1 MEVGK
6 IEVKWYGYVALIL
19 ALVLFSGVFSTRT
32 DWVKVFDFSNLLGS
46 FGKIPGGDGK
56 SYDFRGT
63 GGASVRD
70 GFVFAIQL
78 IPVVMTALGLIA
90 VFDYFGALLAGQR
103 LLTPLLKPLL
113 GIPGYCSLAMLGS
126 LQSTDAGAAMTKQL
140 YDAGLIND
148 KERDIFATFQFSAD
162 GTITNFFSTGALAF
176 PALIAAGVSPVTVL
190 AVIFA
195 MKFFGANIFRLYLK
209 FRGGKSEERRE
220 QTRVQTQASVQAGKA
235 TLYTGEIKG
244 TKIYEAF
251 IDGMRRGWDIGVKYI
266 LPNVMMAFLII
277 YILDITGVLNLIGV
291 ALGPI
296 MGLWGLPGAAI
307 MVLIASFMSMG
318 GGMGVALSLYKAGV
332 LTNAHMAILTPAILL
347 MGALIQY
354 QGRAL
359 TVIGTPPKYW
369 GHMFVITIVNALVA
383 MAIMRMILL
392 FMGVM

>member
-6 IEVKWYGYVALIL
+6 IKVKWYGYVALIL
-19 ALVLFSGVFSTRT
+19 ALILFSGVFSTRT
-32 DWVKVFDFSNLLGS
+32 DWVRVFDFSNLLGS

-70 GFVFAIQL
+70 GFIFAIQL

-90 VFDYFGALLAGQR
+90 MLDYFGALLAGQR

-113 GIPGYCSLAMLGS
+113 GIPGYCGLSMLGS
-126 LQSTDAGAAMTKQL
+126 FQSTDAGAAMTKQL
-140 YDAGLIND
+140 YDSGLIND
-148 KERDIFATFQFSAD
+148 KERDIFAMFQFSAD

-195 MKFFGANIFRLYLK
+195 MKFFGANIFRLYLS

-220 QTRVQTQASVQAGKA
+220 QTRVQTQAPVQVGKA

-296 MGLWGLPGAAI
+296 MGIWGLPGAAM

-332 LTNAHMAILTPAILL
+332 LTNAHMAILTPAIFL

-369 GHMFVITIVNALVA
+369 GHMFVIAIVNALVA

>member
-19 ALVLFSGVFSTRT
+19 ALILFSGVFSTRT

-126 LQSTDAGAAMTKQL
+126 FQSTDAGAAMTKQL
-140 YDAGLIND
+140 HDAGLIND
-148 KERDIFATFQFSAD
+148 KERDIFAMFQFSAD

-195 MKFFGANIFRLYLK
+195 MKFFGANILRLYLS
-209 FRGGKSEERRE
+209 FRGVKSEERRE
-220 QTRVQTQASVQAGKA
+220 QTGVQTQAPVQVGKA

-244 TKIYEAF
+244 TKIYEAL

-296 MGLWGLPGAAI
+296 MGVWGLPGAAM

-332 LTNAHMAILTPAILL
+332 LTNAHMAILTPAIFL

-369 GHMFVITIVNALVA
+369 GHMFVIAIVNALVA